1 MRLAFFVDPIL
12 KANVYSALFN
22 LDPSQPWAM
31 PQYTCPT
38 GNCTWDALAS
48 LEISASCSNVT
59 SELKTTCFETK
70 DWWNNT
76 WVSIPNCTVSLN
88 SGVALWYLPSGGNA
102 QPVVME
108 TLVASS
114 NTTHKTSEFPVI
126 QYIMAN
132 GSNLKPE
139 AGAIHM
145 EIDNNTQFIATECV
159 LQPLVR
165 SFKALVNMGVYQE
178 RQLAE
183 WADVNSTS
191 DDIYQF
197 SLNPSWNETFG
208 TKKDETFGMTFEAKK
223 ALSGFVDDLFSGY
236 AVAHGDSFVFRRN
249 FGVEGIYATSD
260 ALQAIFYNNLTNSNC
275 PVNDQLTCAM
285 QNVASAISKTI
296 RDTAFTGNVSY
307 EPPSVWGEKQIEF
320 AKKTTT
326 GRTMVTVTYI
336 SIHWMWLALPVAVWF
351 LGSLSCICSAWSTH
365 RVHIQTWMNSVLPL
379 ATRPYGKKKGAHESQ
394 DCSDSEIGISSGQNA
409 ERRDGGRYPSLL
421 CYDESLEEH
430 VQRAKQT
437 HAKLEARNPRILS
450 E

>member
-1 MRLAFFVDPIL
+1 M
-12 KANVYSALFN
+12 
-22 LDPSQPWAM
+22 
-31 PQYTCPT
+31 
-38 GNCTWDALAS
+38 AS
-48 LEISASCSNVT
+48 LEISASCSNIT
-59 SELKTTCFETK
+59 SELKRTCFETK

-114 NTTHKTSEFPVI
+114 NTTHKTSVFPVI

-132 GSNLKPE
+132 GSNLNPE
-139 AGAIHM
+139 AGAIHV
-145 EIDNNTQFIATECV
+145 EIGNNTQFIATECV

-178 RQLAE
+178 KQLAE

-191 DDIYQF
+191 DDIYDL
-197 SLNPSWNETFG
+197 SLKPNWNETFG
-208 TKKDETFGMTFEAKK
+208 TKKDETFGMTFLAKK
-223 ALSGFVDDLFSGY
+223 AMSGFVQDLFSGY
-236 AVAHGDSFVFRRN
+236 AVADGDSFVFLRKPD
-249 FGVEGIYATSD
+249 GQGIYATSD
-260 ALQAIFYNNLTNSNC
+260 ALQAIFYNNLTKSNC

-307 EPPSVWGEKQIEF
+307 EPPSIWGAKPIGF
-320 AKKTTT
+320 VKKTTA

-336 SIHWMWLALPVAVWF
+336 SIHWMWLVLPVAVWF
-351 LGSLSCICSAWSTH
+351 LGALSCICSAWGTH

-379 ATRPYGKKKGAHESQ
+379 AIRPYGKEKCDHESQ
-394 DCSDSEIGISSGQNA
+394 DCSDVENCVSSGQNA
-409 ERRDGGRYPSLL
+409 GSKGSGSYPNLL

-430 VQRAKQT
+430 VQRVRRTQAM
-437 HAKLEARNPRILS
+437 LEAGNFP
-450 E
+450 